1 MTVISVWPTQPL
13 TNASPSASAWPKSR
27 IIFAAVE
34 HTSTGATNRDGTLRE
49 YVVAQ
54 AASEPAA
61 DFARRVGFELVRLRD
76 RGIPDRG
83 VAVLSL
89 AAGLSSK
96 QIEARCA
103 ICTALLRCFAQ
114 SEVVV
119 VLVCDV
125 RASRDERAHALAL
138 AEGLCEGRV
147 GRRVLVRFSNVAGS
161 ELRGESTC

>member
-1 MTVISVWPTQPL
+1 MTAISVRPKQAL
-13 TNASPSASAWPKSR
+13 TNFSPSAAAWPKSR
-27 IIFAAVE
+27 VIFAAVE
-34 HTSTGATNRDGTLRE
+34 HTATGATNRNGSLRE

-54 AASEPAA
+54 AASEPAP

-76 RGIPDRG
+76 RDIPDRG

-103 ICTALLRCFAQ
+103 ICTTLLECFAQ

-119 VLVCDV
+119 LLVCDA

-147 GRRVLVRFSNVAGS
+147 GRRALVRFSNVAG
-161 ELRGESTC
+161 ELREESTC